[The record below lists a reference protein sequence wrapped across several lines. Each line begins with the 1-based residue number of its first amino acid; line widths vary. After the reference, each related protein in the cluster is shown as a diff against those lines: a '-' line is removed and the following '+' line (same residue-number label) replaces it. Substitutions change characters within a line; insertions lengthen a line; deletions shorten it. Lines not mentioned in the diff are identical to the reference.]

1 MLVFP
6 PALFQEAYKWLDTV
20 AKLVLLFFG
29 IALWYRGW
37 SYYAYYLLTLTWIL
51 DGGLFRL
58 RRAINEPLIIAILA
72 LCIVVGLGIFWS
84 DDTKLGVK
92 VWRKHFTFLIFI
104 PYASLLN
111 TKRLPW
117 ALAGVIIGFLG
128 ALIIGVH
135 EWLVMGVQGLP
146 MLGMSYVAFSSC
158 IGIAILGILY
168 LAAIS
173 DSRRIKIL
181 LWIFALFLLFVQF
194 NQHARSALVATLL
207 SSAILLFLLYKARAR
222 ILLGIIASSIV
233 VVTVLAYSSANFQQR
248 IMNVKTDIEFLKLGN
263 YSTSLGY
270 RIAIWDI
277 GLDGLAKRPLLG
289 YGTGMAN
296 SYFDNS
302 LLTYKG
308 GMYSELRGFEGGVT
322 HHYHNDWLEL
332 GMQVGALGILAYAY
346 LLFSWFKALQTRR
359 RPELGVA
366 LVCFIFLSGLTDNF
380 IAHRQV
386 VYLLLTVTAI
396 AITDR
401 RRHTDGEINGR

>member
-1 MLVFP
+1 MLAFP
-6 PALFQEAYKWLDTV
+6 PALSQGAYRWLDTA

-37 SYYAYYLLTLTWIL
+37 SYYAYYLLTLAWVL

-58 RRAINEPLIIAILA
+58 RQTINEPLVIAILA

-84 DDTKLGVK
+84 EDPKLGIK

-111 TKRLPW
+111 MERLPW
-117 ALAGVIIGFLG
+117 ALTGVFIGFLG
-128 ALIIGVH
+128 ALTIGIY
-135 EWLVMGVQGLP
+135 EWLVMGIQGLP

-173 DSRRIKIL
+173 DTQRIKIF
-181 LWIFALFLLFVQF
+181 LWILALFLLFVQF

-207 SSAILLFLLYKARAR
+207 SSALLWFLLYKARAR
-222 ILLGIIASSIV
+222 ILLGMLASSIV
-233 VVTVLAYSSANFQQR
+233 VVVVLAYSSANFQQR
-248 IMNVKTDIEFLKLGN
+248 IMNFKTDIELLRSGS

-277 GLDGLAKRPLLG
+277 GLDGLAERPLIG

-308 GMYSELRGFEGGVT
+308 GMYKELQGFEGGVT

-332 GMQVGALGILAYAY
+332 GMHIGTLGILAYAY
-346 LLFSWFKALQTRR
+346 LLFSWFKTLQAHRR
-359 RPELGVA
+359 QELGAA
-366 LVCFIFLSGLTDNF
+366 LVCFIFLSGLMDNF

-386 VYLLLTVTAI
+386 IYLLLTVTAI
-396 AITDR
+396 AITNR
-401 RRHTDGEINGR
+401 RSRADGEINGR